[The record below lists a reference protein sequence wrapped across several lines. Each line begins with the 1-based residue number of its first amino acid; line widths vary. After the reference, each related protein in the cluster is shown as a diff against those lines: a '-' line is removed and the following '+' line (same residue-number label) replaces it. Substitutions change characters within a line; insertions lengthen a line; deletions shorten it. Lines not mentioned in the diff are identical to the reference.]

1 MLGATWPLLRLLA
14 VAAAASCCNALAM
27 TPSPRIARH
36 RQQQR
41 CRLAL
46 SAVGAFP
53 PASRYTWRGHS
64 CSYVE
69 AGSGPPVILLH
80 GFAGSAFNCWRS
92 TVPALAATN
101 TVYGLDLLG
110 LGASDQPSNVEY
122 SIDLWREQC
131 ADFVRERLNGEA
143 PIIIGHSFGSL
154 VALEL
159 ARELQAQGTP
169 AKGVGMMNCAVG
181 MNNKNALKV
190 EEWRR
195 EQTEKGL
202 PVDEDPGAC
211 ATLRSASSPHGR
223 RHRLH
228 ERHAST
234 RRAAAARAQRPA
246 GS

>member
-1 MLGATWPLLRLLA
+1 
-14 VAAAASCCNALAM
+14 M